1 MKRLPL
7 AALALAVVLATLTG
21 CHGPQRMTRAL
32 DEWANNGYE
41 QSPWLFGN
49 FLSHVLLAGASA
61 LTWTV
66 DSVYRESTTSGWTTR
81 RRSATGRARRT
92 PSRRRLPINA
102 RGGSG
107 KGDHSHEDQLEA
119 ALQPP
124 EAPEHRGQGPVAPRG
139 AGRDDDAQEVVR
151 DVAADVGDGP
161 EGRGGQRLGPQ
172 EEAPQR
178 GLRLTKD
185 H

>member
-49 FLSHVLLAGASA
+49 FLSHVLLAGASV

-66 DSVYRESTTSGWTTR
+66 DSVTNVYYFWVDDAAPFGD
-81 RRSATGRARRT
+81 
-92 PSRRRLPINA
+92 
-102 RGGSG
+102 G
-107 KGDHSHEDQLEA
+107 KGTPYPFQA
-119 ALQPP
+119 KTP
-124 EAPEHRGQGPVAPRG
+124 EKR
-139 AGRDDDAQEVVR
+139 
-151 DVAADVGDGP
+151 
-161 EGRGGQRLGPQ
+161 
-172 EEAPQR
+172 
-178 GLRLTKD
+178 
-185 H
+185 